1 VGVILLGFR
10 MPKWNSYLR
19 GERVMKRTKLWGI
32 LLTMMFLA
40 VVATPMGLAQGG
52 MGQRRQV
59 PKYNPSTEVTV
70 KGTVGE
76 VKEVTGRRGWAG
88 THLTLKTENETLD
101 VHLGPASFLAEKKFK
116 LAKGDQIE
124 VTGSKIKYEGADAL
138 LAREVKKGN
147 QTLTLRNAQGIPQWS
162 RSSRRH

>member
-1 VGVILLGFR
+1 
-10 MPKWNSYLR
+10 
-19 GERVMKRTKLWGI
+19 MKRTKLCGI

-40 VVATPMGLAQGG
+40 VVATPMGFAQGG
-52 MGQRRQV
+52 MGQPTQG

-76 VKEVTGRRGWAG
+76 VKEVTSPMGWAG
-88 THLTLKTENETLD
+88 EHLTLKTENETLD
-101 VHLGPASFLAEKKFK
+101 VHLGPASFLAEKKFS

-124 VTGSKIKYEGADAL
+124 VTGSKIKYEGTDAL
-138 LAREVKKGN
+138 LAREVKKGD

-162 RSSRRH
+162 RSPRR